1 MKKNKSSKNWLNK
14 QKRDY
19 YFRASKAQ
27 GYRSR
32 SAFKLVEM
40 DKKFKFFKK
49 NMFILDLGSSP
60 GGWSQVASKKIKNGK
75 ILAID
80 IKKMEKIEKV
90 DFINGDFT
98 ENKIKENIIKYFN
111 NNKPDLILSDM
122 AANTSGNKNL
132 DSYRTGDLCIKAME
146 LAKTLLTKEGIFIS
160 KLFMGS
166 TFDEINK
173 MSQNYFQKVIKYK
186 PKSSKK
192 ESKEIYIYCKGILKI

>member
-111 NNKPDLILSDM
+111 SNKPDLILSDM

>member
-1 MKKNKSSKNWLNK
+1 LKKNKSSKNWLNK
-14 QKRDY
+14 KKRDY
-19 YFRASKAQ
+19 YFRESKAQ

-49 NMFILDLGSSP
+49 NMFILDLGSFP

-75 ILAID
+75 ILAVD

-98 ENKIKENIIKYFN
+98 ENRIKENIIKYFN
-111 NNKPDLILSDM
+111 RNQPDLILSDM

-132 DSYRTGDLCIKAME
+132 DSYRTGDLCIKAMQ
-146 LAKTLLTKEGIFIS
+146 LAKKLLTKEGIFIS

-166 TFDEINK
+166 SFGEINE
-173 MSQNYFQKVIKYK
+173 MSKNCFQKVIKYK